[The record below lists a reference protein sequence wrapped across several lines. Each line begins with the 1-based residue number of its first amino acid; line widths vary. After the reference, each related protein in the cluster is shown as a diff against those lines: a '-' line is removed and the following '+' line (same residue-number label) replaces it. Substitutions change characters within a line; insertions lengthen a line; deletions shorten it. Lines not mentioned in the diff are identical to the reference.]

1 MSEFHLKYRPR
12 KLSGLVGQ
20 AEAVSVLEEMI
31 SARRVPHSIL
41 LTGPSGTGKT
51 TIARILAK
59 AVGATGTDMIEM
71 NAANYRGI
79 DMVRDIAN
87 RMNLAAWEKSR
98 CWIVD
103 ECHQLSKD
111 AQEAFL
117 KPLEEPPGH
126 VYFFLC
132 TTDPSKL
139 IATLR
144 NRLTEVKLKRVSQ
157 AANRLLLKRISEKEE
172 FNLTDDVR
180 DRIITLASG
189 SPRQAVVMLNKI
201 VGLDGEE
208 EQLAALDVSDNGKD
222 LLLELALALLH
233 KAKWVVVS
241 KLLSKLQA
249 EPEDV
254 RRMVLFFMAAN
265 LSKPKVNMR
274 AALIMD
280 QFSSIYEDAGTA
292 RALLSLDCYKVVH
305 WKAS

>member
-157 AANRLLLKRISEKEE
+157 AANRLLLKRISEKEK